1 MKYQRLPVIVAA
13 PDGGPL
19 AVAEDLLR
27 SVEVHHASM
36 SRISDLYAVRAA
48 ASSAVCLFTL
58 SNGYLLGNNRSSY
71 PLYEASANNA
81 RD

>member
-1 MKYQRLPVIVAA
+1 MAA
-13 PDGGPL
+13 PNGGPL

-36 SRISDLYAVRAA
+36 SQISDLYAVRVVG
-48 ASSAVCLFTL
+48 SSAVCELTL
-58 SNGYLLGNNRSSY
+58 PDDDLLGNNRSSY